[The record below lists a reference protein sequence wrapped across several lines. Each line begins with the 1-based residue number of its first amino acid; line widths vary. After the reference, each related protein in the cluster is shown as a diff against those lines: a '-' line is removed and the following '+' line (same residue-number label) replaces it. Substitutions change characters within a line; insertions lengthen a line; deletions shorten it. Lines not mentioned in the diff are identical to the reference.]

1 MKCDKPHSITIY
13 NELIYVTPFN
23 QFIEIFTMEGKLHL
37 KTTIPT
43 TSCYGICINH
53 HFIFIS
59 YINWRNEI
67 HCYSHSG
74 KFLRK
79 FEVSHP
85 VGLTI
90 YDNKIYII
98 ESGDH
103 QIQVFTFDGTFI
115 NKWGKNGKENGE
127 FRDPCHLSIFNDF
140 IYITDFAE
148 NRIQVFDLEGNFVTK
163 YGKDGEFVV
172 YMVLQ

>member
-43 TSCYGICINH
+43 TTCYGICVNH
-53 HFIFIS
+53 DFIFIS
-59 YINWRNEI
+59 HYWNNEI
-67 HCYSHSG
+67 HCYLHSG
-74 KFLRK
+74 KLVHK
-79 FEVSHP
+79 FGENKKFKKP
-85 VGLTI
+85 TDLTI

-98 ESGDH
+98 ESYVH

-115 NKWGKNGKENGE
+115 KKWGENGKE
-127 FRDPCHLSIFNDF
+127 DPCNISISMILFMLQIF
-140 IYITDFAE
+140 LLI
-148 NRIQVFDLEGNFVTK
+148 VFK
-163 YGKDGEFVV
+163 Y
-172 YMVLQ
+172 LI